1 MNGTMNTKAY
11 IVDEISFKIKRD
23 EVDLAHCI
31 KMDIPLTATDIANH
45 VEKKAGWF
53 VRGAKTNL
61 NPEGKIYLAE
71 NCFKTKEAAKEKL
84 KDIILKTLD
93 KNLILIENL
102 QKENHKLYKIM
113 EGLKHD

>member
-1 MNGTMNTKAY
+1 MNKVY

-53 VRGAKTNL
+53 VRGAKTSL

-71 NCFKTKEAAKEKL
+71 NCFNTEKAAKEKL
-84 KDIILKTLD
+84 KEIILKTLD
-93 KNLILIENL
+93 ENLILIENL